1 MRVGSHQGNAIPSL
15 FCSLPTRECPQG
27 CRRGG
32 VYSSPRLSRVAM
44 STQQRIHHFGS
55 GESLSA
61 AAIPT
66 PQSGSPCASQHFGRE
81 KKSLLVARGCMRG
94 VRAPPAEGLAHSKAS
109 RPLSSSSLL
118 SEGEFETEVEELEG
132 RKDNVRERD
141 SSGWFTGDGGV
152 SLLANRWR
160 KSPTTSPSQR
170 RPKVRGGDCVHDRLH
185 RVKEPGLEVELARNL
200 GLGGC
205 INRGHRRGARGYV
218 AVCPAVKRC
227 GSVR

>member
-1 MRVGSHQGNAIPSL
+1 MLI
-15 FCSLPTRECPQG
+15 RECPQK

-32 VYSSPRLSRVAM
+32 DYSSPRLSRVAM

-55 GESLSA
+55 GESLNA

-66 PQSGSPCASQHFGRE
+66 PQSGSPCASQHLGRG
-81 KKSLLVARGCMRG
+81 KPSLLVARGCMRC
-94 VRAPPAEGLAHSKAS
+94 VRAPPAEGLTHSKAS

-132 RKDNVRERD
+132 REDNVRERD

-152 SLLANRWR
+152 SPLANRWR

-170 RPKVRGGDCVHDRLH
+170 AVPRFAAGIVSTTACTASRS
-185 RVKEPGLEVELARNL
+185 RVLRSSWLAIL
-200 GLGGC
+200 VS
-205 INRGHRRGARGYV
+205 V
-218 AVCPAVKRC
+218 AA
-227 GSVR
+227 